1 MKTYIQET
9 IETCLADDE
18 TVTLADGFEQAFV
31 GIARQFNKVM
41 AVYDLT
47 KCLAVLMEQG
57 MDLDSAKEYME
68 FNVTGAWVGEN
79 TPAFL
84 TSAPDDW
91 EQERCKIVVMLA
103 RKAAFSDS
111 LLRLLIPYV
120 SPALARNDEERE
132 LCLETL
138 SAARKLVEEVEE

>member
-9 IETCLADDE
+9 VEACLTDDE
-18 TVTLADGFEQAFV
+18 TVSLADGFEQAFV
-31 GIARQFNKVM
+31 GIARQFDKPM

-47 KCLAVLMEQG
+47 KCLAILMEQG
-57 MDLDSAKEYME
+57 MDLESAKEYME
-68 FNVTGAWVGEN
+68 FNVAGAWVGET

-84 TSAPDDW
+84 TAAPDEW
-91 EQERCKIVVMLA
+91 EEERSRMLVSLA

-120 SPALARNDEERE
+120 SPSLAKNDEERE
-132 LCLETL
+132 LCLEILNT
-138 SAARKLVEEVEE
+138 ARKLVKEVVE

>member
-84 TSAPDDW
+84 TTAPDDW
-91 EQERCKIVVMLA
+91 EQERCKMVVMLA

-120 SPALARNDEERE
+120 SPGLAKNDEERE
-132 LCLETL
+132 LCLEIL
-138 SAARKLVEEVEE
+138 HSARKLVEEVEE

>member
-9 IETCLADDE
+9 VEACLADDE
-18 TVTLADGFEQAFV
+18 TVSLADGFEQAFV

-91 EQERCKIVVMLA
+91 EQERCKMVVMLA
-103 RKAAFSDS
+103 RKASFSDS

-120 SPALARNDEERE
+120 SPALAKSDEERE
-132 LCLETL
+132 LCLEIL
-138 SAARKLVEEVEE
+138 HSARKLVEEVED

>member
-9 IETCLADDE
+9 VEACLADDE
-18 TVTLADGFEQAFV
+18 TVSLADGFEQAFV

-47 KCLAVLMEQG
+47 KCLAILMEQG

-84 TSAPDDW
+84 TTAPDDW
-91 EQERCKIVVMLA
+91 EQERCKMVVMLA
-103 RKAAFSDS
+103 KKAAFSDS

-120 SPALARNDEERE
+120 SPGLAKSDEERE
-132 LCLETL
+132 LCLEIL
-138 SAARKLVEEVEE
+138 HSARKLVEEVVE

>member
-9 IETCLADDE
+9 VEACLADDE
-18 TVTLADGFEQAFV
+18 TVSLADGFEQAFV

-91 EQERCKIVVMLA
+91 EQERCKMVVMLA
-103 RKAAFSDS
+103 RKASFSDS

-120 SPALARNDEERE
+120 SPALAKSDEERE
-132 LCLETL
+132 LCLEIL
-138 SAARKLVEEVEE
+138 HSARKLVEEVEE

>member
-9 IETCLADDE
+9 IETALADGE
-18 TVTLADGFEQAFV
+18 TVALADGFEIAFV
-31 GIARQFNKVM
+31 GIARQLDKPM

-47 KCLAVLMEQG
+47 KCLAILMEQG
-57 MDLDSAKEYME
+57 MDLESAKEYME
-68 FNVTGAWVGEN
+68 FNVAGAWVGET

-84 TSAPDDW
+84 TSAPNEW
-91 EQERCKIVVMLA
+91 EQERCKMLVSLA

-120 SPALARNDEERE
+120 SPSLAKNDEERE
-132 LCLETL
+132 LCLEILNT
-138 SAARKLVEEVEE
+138 ARKLVKEVVE

>member
-84 TSAPDDW
+84 TTAPDDW
-91 EQERCKIVVMLA
+91 EQERCKMVVMLA

-111 LLRLLIPYV
+111 LLRLLIICFTRP
-120 SPALARNDEERE
+120 RQER
-132 LCLETL
+132 
-138 SAARKLVEEVEE
+138 